1 MAFDFNAVKDKNKI
15 KHLSQQART
24 SSDQLLI
31 YNFIEANRE
40 QFYIEAICKKRPI
53 EYNDIKIYEYLAA
66 KAKVSDS
73 PIRMPYRL
81 YHDSEL
87 GLINRNN

>member
-40 QFYIEAICKKRPI
+40 QFYIEAICKKRTI
-53 EYNDIKIYEYLAA
+53 E
-66 KAKVSDS
+66 
-73 PIRMPYRL
+73 
-81 YHDSEL
+81 
-87 GLINRNN
+87 

>member
-1 MAFDFNAVKDKNKI
+1 MAFDFNAVKDKNKV

-31 YNFIEANRE
+31 YNFIEDNRE

-53 EYNDIKIYEYLAA
+53 EYNDIKIYEGKLEIGENT
-66 KAKVSDS
+66 D
-73 PIRMPYRL
+73 
-81 YHDSEL
+81 D
-87 GLINRNN
+87 GNNKDFAIFMTD